1 MQCLLLYMLDK
12 TVRPVYPFSWAGL
25 ITAAAGR
32 HILRLP
38 FVRPLLLDLVHSRYQ
53 PRHHQ
58 DIIGAA
64 TEQFVGDNCL
74 KIKVSTKTL
83 DTSMGGIYTI
93 AIVVKIKYISSVD
106 IYISIHSLEY
116 THALMFP
123 WDISGL
129 QYPASLLYTL
139 CCHQSNDLL
148 SIGHFILHNLSRK
161 VITDRYRPGCWCRA
175 RERMAKECSLHTPRL

>member
-1 MQCLLLYMLDK
+1 MA
-12 TVRPVYPFSWAGL
+12 RPVHPFSWAGL

-38 FVRPLLLDLVHSRYQ
+38 FVSPAIIRSCSQEISTQ
-53 PRHHQ
+53 PDQ
-58 DIIGAA
+58 DIIGAG
-64 TEQFVGDNCL
+64 TKQFVGDNCL

-175 RERMAKECSLHTPRL
+175 RERMAKECSLHHVHTLYTPRL

>member
-1 MQCLLLYMLDK
+1 
-12 TVRPVYPFSWAGL
+12 
-25 ITAAAGR
+25 
-32 HILRLP
+32 
-38 FVRPLLLDLVHSRYQ
+38 
-53 PRHHQ
+53 
-58 DIIGAA
+58 
-64 TEQFVGDNCL
+64 
-74 KIKVSTKTL
+74 
-83 DTSMGGIYTI
+83 MGGIYTI

-175 RERMAKECSLHTPRL
+175 RERMAKECSLHHVNCSRPDCNCRQQIMQREIARVVRVLAWLLASLIVIIQLTSVHRYHRQSPVLGLSMQSRVQLLAALANKFLWMGSIMQP